1 MSCLHP
7 PNGCMCT
14 YLVFILIKGVID
26 YDRDKFKNIKKSY
39 GFNNI
44 LENISFEIK
53 TGDKVGIIGDNGCGK
68 STILNII
75 CNKEMQDSGIIS
87 IRNKSNI
94 GYLNQNLD
102 IINKEY
108 TVQDIIYENVKGI
121 SEIEKKMKLY
131 EKKMINNPNNI
142 NIINKYLNIQDKFI
156 NIGGYKVNT
165 LIEKVMH
172 GLNIDKFINRK
183 FNELSGGEKKRVL
196 LASLIIKKS
205 NILILDEPTNH
216 LDIETLEW
224 LEKFLNT
231 FNGTFIITSHD
242 RFFLDKVTNKTILIE
257 DGKAILFNG
266 NYSYY
271 LKQNELRIE
280 KEYKNYKD
288 QQKIICAMKKKIKQL
303 YEYGKL
309 AYPGGEKFF
318 KRAESIRKRLNKL
331 ELINK
336 PKEKKDFPINLL
348 FENRSGKD
356 VLKIKDYD
364 LYIQNKLLIANINVN
379 IYNGDKVCILGNNGC
394 GKSTLIKNIINNCSD
409 KIKLGS
415 NIKIGYIPQQISFNN
430 NQTILEYTRN
440 FYIGDITHLRS
451 SLDKFYFSNDL
462 VFKKINN
469 LSGGEKVRLKLF
481 ELINNKCNFIILDEI
496 TNHIDVD
503 TKEILE
509 ESLIDFKGTVL
520 FISHDRYFI
529 NKLANKVLYINNNK
543 INEYMRNYDY
553 FKSHKNT
560 SK

>member
-1 MSCLHP
+1 MIEISL
-7 PNGCMCT
+7 
-14 YLVFILIKGVID
+14 
-26 YDRDKFKNIKKSY
+26 KNIKKSY

-280 KEYKNYKD
+280 KEYKDYKD